1 MKKTLGYMLLLSA
14 VFTPKAWADNI
25 ADCEVLIAERV
36 EDEGTGGSALVSS
49 YRPAGAFLSSVYDDQ
64 AGHIEDIDGHKIRA
78 VFCQRRSAIPTLRD
92 FPILETGVALSLSQN
107 FDSASSD
114 LTLTRF
120 IDGAFQATYSGPGL
134 DPQEQLK
141 LDDMLEIFNF
151 QPHDLATPDKDKRD
165 TDKRDTDTSDTDT
178 PDEVALQPET
188 LDDVSVELFDN
199 APTENASTENASTEN
214 APTENASIDNASSAA
229 VWSLAGEQNIEQVET
244 PDVLPEEILP
254 EELLPEEL
262 LSEKLLPE
270 ADVVLAAPDDPI
282 ATDPIATDPIATD
295 PIATD
300 PIAGKSLEALSGGAP
315 VPEQILEEQTPQEQI
330 PEERIQAASE
340 AVITGPWLPAA
351 EAPQE
356 SQDIAET
363 SSPQLTVPTEA
374 KAAEFD
380 ASCQI
385 VTRDAFGALNK
396 VPFSAAGLQNNLN
409 TVPAFIMPLPA
420 GLKMEAVEC
429 MRDTLTPGANDYKV
443 ARAGFAFF
451 YIVKAE
457 AGKGQRVAALEF
469 VRGKYRMNLLE
480 GDFTDQEL
488 IDAKARILSFNAD
501 KLGDDNIEGPSE

>member
-1 MKKTLGYMLLLSA
+1 M
-14 VFTPKAWADNI
+14 
-25 ADCEVLIAERV
+25 
-36 EDEGTGGSALVSS
+36 VSS

-141 LDDMLEIFNF
+141 LDDILEIFNF

-188 LDDVSVELFDN
+188 LDDVSIEQFD
-199 APTENASTENASTEN
+199 N

-270 ADVVLAAPDDPI
+270 ADVVLAAPDL
-282 ATDPIATDPIATD
+282 
-295 PIATD
+295 
-300 PIAGKSLEALSGGAP
+300 SL
-315 VPEQILEEQTPQEQI
+315 IHI
-330 PEERIQAASE
+330 
-340 AVITGPWLPAA
+340 
-351 EAPQE
+351 
-356 SQDIAET
+356 
-363 SSPQLTVPTEA
+363 
-374 KAAEFD
+374 
-380 ASCQI
+380 
-385 VTRDAFGALNK
+385 
-396 VPFSAAGLQNNLN
+396 
-409 TVPAFIMPLPA
+409 
-420 GLKMEAVEC
+420 
-429 MRDTLTPGANDYKV
+429 
-443 ARAGFAFF
+443 
-451 YIVKAE
+451 
-457 AGKGQRVAALEF
+457 
-469 VRGKYRMNLLE
+469 
-480 GDFTDQEL
+480 
-488 IDAKARILSFNAD
+488 
-501 KLGDDNIEGPSE
+501 

>member
-1 MKKTLGYMLLLSA
+1 MKKTLAYMLLLSA
-14 VFTPKAWADNI
+14 VFTPKACADNI

-36 EDEGTGGSALVSS
+36 EDEDTGGSALISS
-49 YRPAGAFLSSVYDDQ
+49 YRPAGAFLSSIYDDQ

-107 FDSASSD
+107 FDSAISD

-134 DPQEQLK
+134 DSEEQAK
-141 LDDMLEIFNF
+141 LDDILEIYNF
-151 QPHDLATPDKDKRD
+151 QPHNLAAT
-165 TDKRDTDTSDTDT
+165 DTDTSDTDT
-178 PDEVALQPET
+178 PDIVALKPNTDEQDIDILVADEPDEVALKPDA
-188 LDDVSVELFDN
+188 LDDVSVELFDDALSN
-199 APTENASTENASTEN
+199 VEPSDDAPTE
-214 APTENASIDNASSAA
+214 PASSDT
-229 VWSLAGEQNIEQVET
+229 VWRLAGEPSVEQVET
-244 PDVLPEEILP
+244 PDILPEEILP
-254 EELLPEEL
+254 EVVLPETDIAF
-262 LSEKLLPE
+262 E
-270 ADVVLAAPDDPI
+270 AETL
-282 ATDPIATDPIATD
+282 
-295 PIATD
+295 
-300 PIAGKSLEALSGGAP
+300 LEAANEPLADAP
-315 VPEQILEEQTPQEQI
+315 VEEIFESANLQEPDPQD
-330 PEERIQAASE
+330 QA
-340 AVITGPWLPAA
+340 LLDD

-356 SQDIAET
+356 SQDIAEAV
-363 SSPQLTVPTEA
+363 SPQVIVPTQA

-380 ASCQI
+380 ATCQI

-409 TVPAFIMPLPA
+409 SAPAFIMPLPA

-443 ARAGFAFF
+443 ARARFAFF

-457 AGKGQRVAALEF
+457 ADKGQRVAALEF

-501 KLGDDNIEGPSE
+501 KLGDDNGEGPSE